1 MSNNTSATGGYLTE
15 TSSPLGIIAM
25 EDLWHDTI
33 TGITGLDNTL
43 VRPSRQLDPA
53 LQPDPLTDWCAFDIV
68 RVSSDPWPDVAH
80 VSTGEGSDTVVD
92 HDRYEMGAVFYG
104 PNADTLAGLLR
115 RGLYIWQNRSALR
128 AVGIALQSVGDPVT
142 VPELDSLVWR
152 QRVDLSARFI
162 VESRGSYAV
171 LNLLRSTGSING
183 DDGTAVAFD
192 TEEEKPHG

>member
-1 MSNNTSATGGYLTE
+1 MSNTSATGGYLTE
-15 TSSPLGIIAM
+15 TSSPLGITAL

-33 TGITGLDNTL
+33 AGITGLDNTL

-53 LQPDPLTDWCAFDIV
+53 QQPAPDVDWCAFDIM
-68 RVSSDPWPDVAH
+68 RAASDPWLDVVHISADD
-80 VSTGEGSDTVVD
+80 GSDTVVD
-92 HDRYEMGAVFYG
+92 HDRYEVGAVFYG

-115 RGLYIWQNRSALR
+115 RGLCVWQNRSALR

-183 DDGTAVAFD
+183 DDGTAVAYN
-192 TEEEKPHG
+192 TEEVKPHG

>member
-1 MSNNTSATGGYLTE
+1 MTA
-15 TSSPLGIIAM
+15 
-25 EDLWHDTI
+25 
-33 TGITGLDNTL
+33 

-53 LQPDPLTDWCAFDIV
+53 QQPAPDVDWCAFDIM

-80 VSTGEGSDTVVD
+80 VSAGDGSDMVVD
-92 HDRYEMGAVFYG
+92 HDRYEVGAVFYG

-115 RGLYIWQNRSALR
+115 RGLYVWQNRSALR

-192 TEEEKPHG
+192 TKEVKPHG

>member
-1 MSNNTSATGGYLTE
+1 MSNTSATGGYLTE
-15 TSSPLGIIAM
+15 TSSPLGITAL

-33 TGITGLDNTL
+33 VGITGLGATL

-53 LQPDPLTDWCAFDIV
+53 LQPDPLANWCAFDIV

-80 VSTGEGSDTVVD
+80 VSAGDGSDTVTD
-92 HDRYEMGAVFYG
+92 HDTYDMGAVFYG
-104 PNADTLAGLLR
+104 PRSDTLAGLLR
-115 RGLYIWQNRSALR
+115 RGLCVWQNRSALR

>member
-1 MSNNTSATGGYLTE
+1 MSNTSASGGYLTE
-15 TSSPLGIIAM
+15 TSSPFGITAL

-33 TGITGLDNTL
+33 AGITGLGATL

-53 LQPDPLTDWCAFDIV
+53 MQPAPLTDWCAFDIM

-80 VSTGEGSDTVVD
+80 VSAGEGSDMVVD

-104 PNADTLAGLLR
+104 PNSDTLAGLLR
-115 RGLYIWQNRSALR
+115 RGLCVWQNRSALR

-192 TEEEKPHG
+192 TEEVKPHG

>member
-1 MSNNTSATGGYLTE
+1 MSNTSATGGYLTE
-15 TSSPLGIIAM
+15 TSSPLGITAL

-33 TGITGLDNTL
+33 AGITGLSNTL

-80 VSTGEGSDTVVD
+80 VSTGDGSDMVVD
-92 HDRYEMGAVFYG
+92 HDQYEVGAVFYG

-115 RGLYIWQNRSALR
+115 RGLCVWQNRSALR

-162 VESRGSYAV
+162 VESRGNYAV

-183 DDGTAVAFD
+183 DDGTAVAYD
-192 TEEEKPHG
+192 TKEVKPHG